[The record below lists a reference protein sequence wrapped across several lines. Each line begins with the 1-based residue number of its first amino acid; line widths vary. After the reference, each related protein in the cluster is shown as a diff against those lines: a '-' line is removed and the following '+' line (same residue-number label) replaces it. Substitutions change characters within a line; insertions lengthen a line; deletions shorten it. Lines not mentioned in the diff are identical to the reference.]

1 MALLKQRISQRV
13 ADDLKKRAYPGIIA
27 YPVLL
32 TVLLY
37 GSGYAQRQPE
47 FSIQFMLI
55 LGGICL
61 FRLVHSLVVS
71 RIPYRFADLSLDF
84 FFMEICLSA
93 LVWGIGLAKFMG
105 MPEAADMRVLM
116 VISTIGL
123 CSGACSSYAPF
134 LPLALA
140 YNFLILGPGILYML
154 YLGGYWHVV
163 ILFALFSGFTAFL
176 SARANAEYQMALDNE
191 ALLKQQARDLERIS
205 NMDGLTGLYNRR
217 YFETAFEVAWQ
228 NAARNREHLALVIC
242 DIDFFKR
249 VNDAHGH
256 LAGDEYLRTIAH
268 HLSRT
273 FRRQN
278 DIVARYGGEEFV
290 ALLSGVRPG
299 MARHRAE
306 NFRAAMAK
314 ITLNFESHT
323 IRTTVSLGVA
333 EIIPTADM
341 EKESLLAR
349 ADAML
354 YEAKAS
360 GRNRVMVYGA

>member
-27 YPVLL
+27 YPALL
-32 TVLLY
+32 TVLLF
-37 GSGYAQRQPE
+37 GSGYVHRQTE
-47 FSIQFMLI
+47 FSIQFMSI

-61 FRLVHSLVVS
+61 LRLVHSLVVS

-84 FFMEICLSA
+84 FFMEICLTA

-105 MPEAADMRVLM
+105 MPEEADMRMLM
-116 VISTIGL
+116 VVSTIGI

-140 YNFLILGPGILYML
+140 VNFLILGPGILYMA
-154 YLGGYWHVV
+154 YLGGYWHMVV
-163 ILFALFSGFTAFL
+163 LFVLFSGFSAIL
-176 SARANAEYQMALDNE
+176 SVRANAEYRTALDNE
-191 ALLKQQARDLERIS
+191 ALLKQQAMDLEKIS

-228 NAARNREHLALVIC
+228 NAIRNRERIALVIC

-249 VNDAHGH
+249 VNDDYGH

-268 HLSRT
+268 HLART

-290 ALLSGVRPG
+290 VLLTGVRSG
-299 MARHRAE
+299 MARDRAE
-306 NFRAAMAK
+306 VFRSTMAQ
-314 ITLNFESHT
+314 TSLTFEPHT
-323 IRTTVSLGVA
+323 IRATVSLGVA
-333 EIIPTADM
+333 EGIPTADL
-341 EKESLLAR
+341 EKESLLAK

-360 GRNRVMVYGA
+360 GRNRVIVSGG